1 MSARS
6 SLWTPACLLVTA
18 LIAPTTQEGPLEAV
32 AFMAGCW
39 EGTFG
44 GGRGTIEEHY
54 TSPSSNLMLG
64 TTRYLR
70 DGVTVSYEFT
80 EIVADADGVRLI
92 PHPSGQAS
100 VPFQL
105 TRSASNLAVFEN
117 PEHDFPQMITYEL
130 SEGVLTAQIENPGGD
145 PRRWSMRP
153 APCN

>member
-1 MSARS
+1 M
-6 SLWTPACLLVTA
+6 LVGA
-18 LIAPTTQEGPLEAV
+18 QLAPGGV
-32 AFMAGCW
+32 AQREDLADLSFMAGCW

-54 TSPSSNLMLG
+54 TSPSNNLMLG

-105 TRSASNLAVFEN
+105 TQSANNLAVFEN
-117 PEHDFPQMITYEL
+117 PEHDFPQLIT
-130 SEGVLTAQIENPGGD
+130 
-145 PRRWSMRP
+145 
-153 APCN
+153 